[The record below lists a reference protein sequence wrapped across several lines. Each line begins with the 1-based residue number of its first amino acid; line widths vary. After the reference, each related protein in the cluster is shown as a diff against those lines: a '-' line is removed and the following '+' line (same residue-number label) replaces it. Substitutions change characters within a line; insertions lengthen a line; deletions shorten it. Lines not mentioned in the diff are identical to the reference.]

1 MDKRE
6 QEPDREHTRVVI
18 VDDHYMVRTGITLAL
33 LAVDDIELVGEAADG
48 EAALRV
54 CDEVNP
60 DVVIMDLKLPRM
72 DGVRAIR
79 ELRVRH
85 PEIRVLALTTF
96 PDETL
101 VEEALQAGACGYLL
115 KDVEMNTLLE
125 AIYVTRRGLPTIPP
139 LAS

>member
-1 MDKRE
+1 MDERE

-33 LAVDDIELVGEAADG
+33 LAADDIELVGEAADG
-48 EAALRV
+48 EDALRV
-54 CDEVNP
+54 CDEFHP

-125 AIYVTRRGLPTIPP
+125 AIHMTRRGLPTIPP